1 MKFGCTGNFEKHE
14 FYDILGKIYLFL
26 ADFGHP
32 LFLDS
37 RVILTHSEPWLKEIH
52 TLDLDEIAESCDF
65 LFSIG
70 GDGTILSTIRRM
82 RNQSIPVMGIH
93 IGGLGFLSECTQ
105 QDYLTGANHVLN
117 GRYKVV
123 ERMILEVSIRQEREV
138 KYYGLNDI
146 VIDHGNNSRLLKIR
160 IDVSGEYLNT
170 YESDGII
177 FTTPTWSTA
186 YSLSAGGPIVMPG
199 LNVITITP
207 ICPHSLSARPI
218 AISAEEEIDARFFD
232 DQSSITVTVDGQV
245 SVPVDY
251 ATRITIRKAPF
262 TARLV
267 RLPGSSY
274 FQTLRKKMGWKGRVR

>member
-1 MKFGCTGNFEKHE
+1 MKFGCTGNFEKPE

-26 ADFGHP
+26 KDFGH
-32 LFLDS
+32 LFYLDS
-37 RVILTHSEPWLKEIH
+37 QVILTHSEPWLKDIPTMHLE
-52 TLDLDEIAESCDF
+52 EIAESCDI

-70 GDGTILSTIRRM
+70 GDGTILSTIRRLG
-82 RNQSIPVMGIH
+82 SKSLPVMGIH

-105 QDYLTGANHVLN
+105 KDYLTGIDQLLN
-117 GRYKVV
+117 GKY
-123 ERMILEVSIRQEREV
+123 EISDRMILEVCIQRNKVE

-146 VIDHGNNSRLLKIR
+146 VIDHGNTSRLLKTQ

-177 FTTPTWSTA
+177 LTTPTGSTA

-199 LNVITITP
+199 LNVITVTP

-218 AISAEEEIDARFFD
+218 TISAEEEIVARFFE
-232 DQSSITVTVDGQV
+232 DQSSITITVDGQI
-245 SVPVDY
+245 SIPVDY
-251 ATRITIRKAPF
+251 ATRITIRKAEYS
-262 TARLV
+262 ARLI

-274 FQTLRKKMGWKGRVR
+274 FQTLRKKMGWQGKVR